1 MNESLPTKIRVQRG
15 YGTGSTSVFYSF
27 NTTTFPYG
35 SQKIGNAPVV
45 RALFYDVP
53 LDVRQ
58 RLLQHEPPWGTWGPV
73 TVRGSQSSVSLSFIT
88 GWIGYN
94 TSHGGYLRSDSQ
106 LQITLN
112 AMGDAFN
119 GLNSERIL
127 CLMLVDN
134 QGCLLG
140 SSCENFTTLG
150 KVNSTL
156 ANGTVIASSAQLRV
170 CLANSSAASVRASA
184 GAWASLSLN
193 ESTMTHVVTFTFL
206 KVITMRSHSL

>member
-1 MNESLPTKIRVQRG
+1 
-15 YGTGSTSVFYSF
+15 
-27 NTTTFPYG
+27 
-35 SQKIGNAPVV
+35 
-45 RALFYDVP
+45 
-53 LDVRQ
+53 
-58 RLLQHEPPWGTWGPV
+58 
-73 TVRGSQSSVSLSFIT
+73 
-88 GWIGYN
+88 
-94 TSHGGYLRSDSQ
+94 
-106 LQITLN
+106 
-112 AMGDAFN
+112 MGDAFN

-193 ESTMTHVVTFTFL
+193 ESTMTHVVTFTFQSECERI
-206 KVITMRSHSL
+206 VITFRKVNVTTCVIVLSFRLRDAHAPADARTEAADELAKHTRSCADDAITVPFASVELTLPSVVKFSQLLPSRHPWLSTSIRQRILSELRPLKASPIAFSVICSCESLRR